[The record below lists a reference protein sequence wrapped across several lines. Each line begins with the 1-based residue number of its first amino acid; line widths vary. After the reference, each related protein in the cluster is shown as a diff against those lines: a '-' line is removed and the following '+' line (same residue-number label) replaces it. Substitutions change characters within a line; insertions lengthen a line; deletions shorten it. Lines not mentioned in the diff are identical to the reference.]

1 MSCFEASYS
10 VVNTSHE
17 KNTIKRYKLGR
28 LGITTKETTQNT
40 MMFENVAILALIIY
54 ATFDQTF

>member
-1 MSCFEASYS
+1 MSCFEASYF
-10 VVNTSHE
+10 VVNTSH
-17 KNTIKRYKLGR
+17 KTNTVKHYKLGR

-54 ATFDQTF
+54 AIFH